1 MTVWKHIFLAIAAL
15 FALVGIA
22 AIVIMV
28 SLLTYDTVRS
38 IIKDIKRE
46 EEEQKRR

>member
-1 MTVWKHIFLAIAAL
+1 MTALKSILLIVFIL
-15 FALVGIA
+15 FALVA
-22 AIVIMV
+22 MVILIIMA
-28 SLLTYDTVRS
+28 SALMYDTVKS

>member
-1 MTVWKHIFLAIAAL
+1 MTVLKSILLIVFIL
-15 FALVGIA
+15 FALVA
-22 AIVIMV
+22 MVILIILSSALM
-28 SLLTYDTVRS
+28 YDTVKS